1 MFFAQYNIFLDFL
14 FFSAIFFYHILM
26 KKILIPNKNFLKNIY
41 LFDIEYDN
49 ILFNDIMLFIEDP
62 FIRNLKHCEIMLNNH
77 EIFTID
83 SNTFKKNKFVQMSP

>member
-1 MFFAQYNIFLDFL
+1 M
-14 FFSAIFFYHILM
+14 
-26 KKILIPNKNFLKNIY
+26 LIPNKNFLKNIS

-62 FIRNLKHCEIMLNNH
+62 FIRNLKNCEIMLNNH

-83 SNTFKKNKFVQMSP
+83 SNTFKKNKFVQMSPWIRKIMCK